1 MAKFIDLDGLAYTYG
16 KIKALISSS
25 VAGKAEKTH
34 THAAG
39 DITSGTLPVAR
50 GGTGNTSVDTT
61 PTSGSTK
68 MVTSGGVYDALAK
81 KAATDLSNVDSTAL
95 ANKVKE
101 AGVGGDAIVTTAGDG
116 AAYTAAVPGLTAL
129 TAGVKITI
137 VTHTVST
144 STTPTLNVNNLGA
157 KQIRRRLSNMASS
170 LEAGYAASWLASGKP
185 FTVMYDGTYWVV
197 EDMTKPAAVDL
208 YGTMG
213 VAKGGTGKASV
224 TAGNFLVGN
233 GTSAMAEKTPAEVL
247 EAIGA
252 AASSHNQA
260 ASTITAGTFAG
271 AVVAKDDTDYTTYK
285 LRNAAILSATPSSMT
300 NGRVAFVYS

>member
-16 KIKALISSS
+16 KIKALIASS

-34 THAAG
+34 THAAS
-39 DITSGTLPVAR
+39 DINSGTLPVSR

-68 MVTSGGVYDALAK
+68 MVTSGGIFTAMSA

-101 AGVGGDAIVTTAGDG
+101 AGAGGDAIITTAGTG
-116 AAYTAAVPGLTAL
+116 AAYTAAVPGITAL
-129 TAGVKITI
+129 TAGVKVTI

-144 STTPTLNVNNLGA
+144 TTTPTLNVNNLGA
-157 KQIRRRLSNMASS
+157 KQIRRRLSNIVSS

-197 EDMTKPAAVDL
+197 EDMTKPASADL
-208 YGTMG
+208 YGTVG

-224 TAGNFLVGN
+224 TSGNFLVGN
-233 GTSAMAEKTPAEVL
+233 GTGAMTEKTPAQVL
-247 EAIGA
+247 AAIGA
-252 AASSHNQA
+252 AASDHTHTEYA
-260 ASTITAGTFAG
+260 PTYTYGTTDLTAGS
-271 AVVAKDDTDYTTYK
+271 
-285 LRNAAILSATPSSMT
+285 SALATGKMHL
-300 NGRVAFVYS
+300 VYE